1 MRGVDATLSN
11 LLGVA
16 LRIAV
21 AREAHRVTDL
31 TPGEVAVWRSLGNAA
46 ARQDW
51 LLGRAALKAL
61 APGQDT
67 SRLSFPHRALSLTH
81 AGGLAVAVRTDV
93 PQDGLG
99 IDFEPWCNQ
108 PDPRTAR
115 FFLRPPERSVA
126 TGPRSLLRLWTIKEA
141 LHKAVP
147 DNVGCVPLD
156 LELADPAAPVGRAVG
171 PRGERLRY
179 AGLNL
184 GPGYLA
190 VAVCVAAGRSLRE
203 DARGVRGAVE
213 S

>member
-1 MRGVDATLSN
+1 MRRVDAKLSN
-11 LLGVA
+11 LVGVA

-21 AREAHRVTDL
+21 AREAYHVKDL
-31 TPGEVAVWRSLGNAA
+31 NPGEVARWRSLGNAA

-67 SRLSFPHRALSLTH
+67 SRLSFPHPALSLTH
-81 AGGLAVAVRTDV
+81 AGGLAVAVRADH

-108 PDPRTAR
+108 PDPRIAR

-126 TGPRSLLRLWTIKEA
+126 MGPHALLRLWTIKEA

-147 DNVGCVPLD
+147 HNVGSVLLD
-156 LELADPAAPVGRAVG
+156 IELADPAAPVGRAFG
-171 PRGERLRY
+171 PHGERLRY
-179 AGLNL
+179 AGLDL
-184 GPGYLA
+184 GPGPLA
-190 VAVCVAAGRSLRE
+190 VAVCVG
-203 DARGVRGAVE
+203 RGVE
-213 S
+213 P